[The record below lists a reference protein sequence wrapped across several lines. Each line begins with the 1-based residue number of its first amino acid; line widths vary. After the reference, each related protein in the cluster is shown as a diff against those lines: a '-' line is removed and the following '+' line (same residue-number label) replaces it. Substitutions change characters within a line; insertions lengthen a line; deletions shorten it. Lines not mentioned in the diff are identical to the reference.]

1 MLFEGTLISLSRHV
15 FSGLEQSLLDIQ
27 YPRHRFAIKRMPSE
41 IRSRQS
47 SSSVTFIEGRFV
59 VDTGKGFLEQ
69 TRDHRPHSSRIFCQ
83 QKLTGVN
90 GVLLSHSSISSPMA
104 IEINYPAIRKKRI
117 HIYIAQNLH
126 EFIFEIIDRLSK
138 KEKL

>member
-15 FSGLEQSLLDIQ
+15 FSGVEQRLLDIQ
-27 YPRHRFAIKRMPSE
+27 YPRHRLAIKRIPSE

-69 TRDHRPHSSRIFCQ
+69 TRDHCPHSSRIFFQ

-90 GVLLSHSSISSPMA
+90 GVLLFHSSISPMA

-126 EFIFEIIDRLSK
+126 GFIFEIIDTVCK